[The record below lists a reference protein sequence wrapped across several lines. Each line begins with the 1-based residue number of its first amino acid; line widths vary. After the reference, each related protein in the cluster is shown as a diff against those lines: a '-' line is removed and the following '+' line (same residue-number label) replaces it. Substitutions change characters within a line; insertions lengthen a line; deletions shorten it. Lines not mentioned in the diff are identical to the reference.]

1 MIKNYEIIPGRGV
14 GNILLGMKMKD
25 VENILG
31 QPDDK
36 EEITYDDGETS
47 CTYYYYDL
55 KMDLTFESD
64 DDNRLSFISVEGE
77 EFNLKGKIKIGETKE
92 NVIQYCREL
101 AFSLPE
107 EEDMSSDDVPNQILV
122 ALDNE
127 NINFWFT
134 DNKLDEIQLGPFWKD
149 DDTPIWPA

>member
-1 MIKNYEIIPGRGV
+1 MIENYKIIPGKGV
-14 GNILLGMKMKD
+14 GNILLGMRRKD
-25 VENILG
+25 VEKILG

-47 CTYYYYDL
+47 CTYYYFDL
-55 KMDLTFESD
+55 QMDLTFESD
-64 DDNRLSFISVEGE
+64 DDDRLSFISVEGE
-77 EFNLKGKIKIGETKE
+77 NFNLMDKIKIGESKE
-92 NVIQYCREL
+92 KVIQHCKEL
-101 AFSLPE
+101 SFSLPE

-134 DNKLDEIQLGPFWKD
+134 DNKLDEIQIGPFWQD